1 MQKIF
6 VYKVKYYTL
15 SITSAL
21 HRKLQHNVNVLKHN
35 FSFDINMDC
44 MLYRQVVA
52 RTILET
58 LRVVTDEVDDVA
70 VVLNVMSK
78 LADDVGKI

>member
-1 MQKIF
+1 MF
-6 VYKVKYYTL
+6 YNTTL
-15 SITSAL
+15 ALIYISIM
-21 HRKLQHNVNVLKHN
+21 
-35 FSFDINMDC
+35 F
-44 MLYRQVVA
+44 YRQVVA